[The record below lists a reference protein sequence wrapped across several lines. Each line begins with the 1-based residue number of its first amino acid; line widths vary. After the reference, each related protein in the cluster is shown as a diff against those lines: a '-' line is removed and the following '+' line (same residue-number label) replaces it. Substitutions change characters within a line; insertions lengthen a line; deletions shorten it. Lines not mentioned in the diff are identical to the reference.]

1 MLHDNITRL
10 EPEATDIKM
19 RKLLTMHGGFHP
31 KSSTLRLYTK
41 RSEGGRGPVSAK
53 TTVQDETTKIQE
65 YIRKMA
71 PKDEG
76 LSEYL
81 RQQKPEGEDKQDE
94 EPSWRDKPLYGMYH
108 RQIEEV
114 ADIKKSYQW
123 LEKAG
128 LKDSTEALIMAAQE
142 QAQDQ

>member
-1 MLHDNITRL
+1 
-10 EPEATDIKM
+10 
-19 RKLLTMHGGFHP
+19 MHGGFHP

-41 RSEGGRGPVSAK
+41 RNKGGQGLVSVRA
-53 TTVQDETTKIQE
+53 TVQDETTKIQE

-71 PKDEG
+71 PKDEL

-81 RQQKPEGEDKQDE
+81 RQQKPDDAEEEE
-94 EPSWRDKPLYGMYH
+94 EPSWRDKPLHGMYH

-128 LKDSTEALIMAAQE
+128 LKDS
-142 QAQDQ
+142 